1 MGHSVEIVEVGP
13 RDGLQNFAINVPTE
27 AKLNMIEHLI
37 AAGLRSIEV
46 TGFAHPAK
54 IPQFADAEALCE
66 RLPRG
71 IGVSYRGMAP
81 NARGAERAIK
91 AGIDEV
97 VGLITASATYLRKN
111 QNMTFE
117 QAIDQAAAAFRLSDK
132 AGKPFTMAVGL
143 AFWCAYEGPVPEER
157 VLELLR
163 RFRAAGITRFYLAAT
178 VGLESPDHVE
188 RVFAR
193 AYDRHPDIEL
203 GFHVHNLGGRAPVL
217 AWSALGAGA
226 RWIEGAICGIGGGIA
241 MPKNLAAVGNYA
253 TEDLVSLLADSGVDT
268 GLDVERVI
276 AASRQIAAFLG
287 IAPRSF
293 AASGASRG
301 AVCALVGKPDAQD
314 ADTNAGGLSCRH

>member
-1 MGHSVEIVEVGP
+1 MRQSVEIMEVGP
-13 RDGLQNFAINVPTE
+13 RDGLQSFVTHVPTDT
-27 AKLNMIEHLI
+27 KLKIIEHLI
-37 AAGLRSIEV
+37 AAGLRTIEV

-66 RLPRG
+66 RLPREVV
-71 IGVSYRGMAP
+71 VSYRGMAP
-81 NARGAERAIK
+81 NARGADRAIK

-117 QAIDQAAAAFRLSDK
+117 QAIDEAVAAFRLTDK
-132 AGKPFTMAVGL
+132 AGKPFTMAMGL

-157 VLELLR
+157 VLDLLQ
-163 RFRAAGITRFYLAAT
+163 RFRSAGITRFYLAAT

-188 RVFAR
+188 RLFAR
-193 AYDRHPDIEL
+193 AYDRHPDIQL

-226 RWIEGAICGIGGGIA
+226 CWIEGAICGIGGGIA
-241 MPKNLAAVGNYA
+241 MPENLATVGNYA

-268 GLDVERVI
+268 GLDPDRVI
-276 AASRQIAAFLG
+276 AASSEVAALLG

-293 AASGASRG
+293 AGSGASRG
-301 AVCALVGKPDAQD
+301 AVRALVGKP
-314 ADTNAGGLSCRH
+314 